1 MRAIIKRGDEIIN
14 TIEIE
19 PDCVAI
25 TPEEADAMPMEY
37 LALGKFYVLDAEYS
51 LEFSLG
57 LNDGDGGV

>member
-1 MRAIIKRGDEIIN
+1 MRAIIKLGDEIIN

-37 LALGKFYVLDAEYS
+37 LARGKFYVLDASYTIEV
-51 LEFSLG
+51 E
-57 LNDGDGGV
+57 DPTAAEA